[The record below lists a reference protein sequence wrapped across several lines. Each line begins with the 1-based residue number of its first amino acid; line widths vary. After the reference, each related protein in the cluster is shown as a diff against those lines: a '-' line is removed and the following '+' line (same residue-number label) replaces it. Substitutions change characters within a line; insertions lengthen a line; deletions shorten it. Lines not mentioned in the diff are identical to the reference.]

1 MQTNMRAIILA
12 SLPYYP
18 TGSDITT
25 FRILDYVQCDI
36 SSHSNPENYEFY
48 TFRLPS
54 SPFHP
59 LFLF

>member
-36 SSHSNPENYEFY
+36 SSHSNEFY